1 MFLEHV
7 NLTVSDLQRS
17 IDLYSDLLGL
27 HVRWQGT
34 HSDGNP
40 AAHVGDDRCYLALF
54 QSSPEHADRPAV
66 DYSAVG
72 LNQFGFVDDDLDAAR
87 ARLADHGLSAHQEAD
102 YEPGR
107 RLYFY
112 DPDGIE
118 VELVQYE
125 PAVVA
130 G

>member
-7 NLTVSDLQRS
+7 NFTVSDLQRS

-27 HVRWQGT
+27 HVRWHGT
-34 HSDGNP
+34 TSDGNP

-54 QSSPEHADRPAV
+54 QSSPDAKDRPPV

-72 LNQFGFVDDDLDAAR
+72 LNHFGFVVDDLDAVR
-87 ARLADHGLSAHQEAD
+87 ARLTNHGLSPHHEQD

-107 RLYFY
+107 RLYFF

-118 VELVQYE
+118 VDLVEYQQ
-125 PAVVA
+125 ATA
-130 G
+130 AR

>member
-1 MFLEHV
+1 MFLEHI

-34 HSDGNP
+34 TSDGNP
-40 AAHVGDDRCYLALF
+40 AAHVGDDRCYMALF
-54 QSSPEHADRPAV
+54 QSSPDATERPPV

-72 LNQFGFVDDDLDAAR
+72 LNHFGFVVDDLDAAR
-87 ARLADHGLSAHQEAD
+87 ARLKNHGLSPHLEGD

-107 RLYFY
+107 RLYFH

-125 PAVVA
+125 PAAVA
-130 G
+130 S

>member
-34 HSDGNP
+34 TSDGQP

-54 QSSPEHADRPAV
+54 QSSPELAARPKV
-66 DYSAVG
+66 DYNAVG
-72 LNQFGFVDDDLDAAR
+72 LNHFGFVVDDLDAAR
-87 ARLADHGLSAHQEAD
+87 SRLTNHGLTPHHEQD

-125 PAVVA
+125 SAAVA
-130 G
+130 D

>member
-34 HSDGNP
+34 TSDGHP
-40 AAHVGDDRCYLALF
+40 AAHVGDDRCR
-54 QSSPEHADRPAV
+54 SETV
-66 DYSAVG
+66 
-72 LNQFGFVDDDLDAAR
+72 
-87 ARLADHGLSAHQEAD
+87 RLASV
-102 YEPGR
+102 R
-107 RLYFY
+107 RNL
-112 DPDGIE
+112 GIHI
-118 VELVQYE
+118 
-125 PAVVA
+125 